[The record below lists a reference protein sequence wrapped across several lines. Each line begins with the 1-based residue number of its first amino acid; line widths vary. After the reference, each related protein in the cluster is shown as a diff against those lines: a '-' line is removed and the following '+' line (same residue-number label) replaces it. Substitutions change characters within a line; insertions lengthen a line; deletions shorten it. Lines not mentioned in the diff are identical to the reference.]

1 MIHVISVLVPYGHTS
16 WYRIQWCGLTH
27 AHAQAMLD
35 TVPDQIIRAIP
46 YSEKPYWHIE
56 RARLG
61 NTRTVPLEILV
72 NGYPVAMTEV

>member
-1 MIHVISVLVPYGHTS
+1 
-16 WYRIQWCGLTH
+16 
-27 AHAQAMLD
+27 MLD